1 MQIYVKINLF
11 FVFDRLFIK
20 DIYLFVLNKI

>member
-20 DIYLFVLNKI
+20 DIYLFVLN

>member
-1 MQIYVKINLF
+1 MQIYVKINSF

-20 DIYLFVLNKI
+20 DIY